1 MSGVSLEVIIALIA
15 GLLVGVLLSRTLS
28 IRKKKS
34 LVGVAGRSTLFLT
47 YVLVFIIGVRI
58 SQILPDIMARGQ
70 QVLVSVIMFSVVPAT
85 LSLVVSYLMLRG

>member
-1 MSGVSLEVIIALIA
+1 MEVIIALIA

-34 LVGVAGRSTLFLT
+34 LVRVAGRSTLFLT

-70 QVLVSVIMFSVVPAT
+70 QVLVSVITFSVVPAT